1 VNEVHAVRTLR
12 IGLWL
17 MMLGAAL
24 SAGAATETEHPA
36 PADLVITDARI
47 YTADPARSMAQAFA
61 VRDGRIVF
69 VGDARHAQAFI
80 GTATRAKRLAG
91 RLVLPGLVDSHIHP
105 TDIVERDVC
114 DLNSR
119 TVQLRELAEFVRGCI
134 ERYHVPPGQWVS
146 VRQWNY
152 GNGNQPDPQHPTLR
166 ATLDAASTVHP
177 IHLLGD
183 DGHHG
188 AFNSRALAGARNG
201 AGQVVG
207 LSRATLATD
216 FADARVL
223 AGVDAYGE
231 PDGAVNEE
239 LQYAIDGP
247 DDFASEVED
256 LAALLRAPE
265 RMTEQLNRAGIT
277 AVLDAFVPPSNLA
290 VYDALEKSG
299 RLTVRACLAQYYDP
313 QRFRAADGSV
323 DYRRM
328 LALAE
333 SVRAK
338 YAGNPRLRADV
349 VKLFADGVIEGNPYA
364 SPPTLPNGAVLRPYL
379 QPRFGRDATG
389 RATVEGYVDTDSPA
403 CAAVRENPTAYTSAA
418 AIDEFEHAHGHH
430 PAQCTVSDGV
440 LAYSREVILDFVRQF
455 HRDGF
460 ALHIHVI
467 GDRAARTAIDA
478 LEAARAEGGPDLGR
492 DGLAHLELAH
502 PDDVARIGRD
512 RLYVAFTYSWAY
524 IEPEYDLTAVPFID
538 RVAGNSATSLH
549 PPDSYYYRNAYPVRG
564 VRDAGGLLVGGSD
577 APVASYDPRP
587 FVNMAKA
594 VTRRLDDL
602 PPLNPAQTIP
612 IRDALDSYTISGAR
626 FLGWE
631 AEAGSLEPGKSA
643 DFVILDRDIL
653 ALADDGHPER
663 IEGTR
668 VLETW
673 FMGRRVYAA
682 PGRSAPRSRPAV
694 PHAR

>member
-1 VNEVHAVRTLR
+1 
-12 IGLWL
+12 

-188 AFNSRALAGARNG
+188 AFNSRALAGARDG

-256 LAALLRAPE
+256 LARC
-265 RMTEQLNRAGIT
+265 
-277 AVLDAFVPPSNLA
+277 
-290 VYDALEKSG
+290 SG
-299 RLTVRACLAQYYDP
+299 RP
-313 QRFRAADGSV
+313 
-323 DYRRM
+323 
-328 LALAE
+328 
-333 SVRAK
+333 
-338 YAGNPRLRADV
+338 
-349 VKLFADGVIEGNPYA
+349 
-364 SPPTLPNGAVLRPYL
+364 
-379 QPRFGRDATG
+379 
-389 RATVEGYVDTDSPA
+389 
-403 CAAVRENPTAYTSAA
+403 SA
-418 AIDEFEHAHGHH
+418 
-430 PAQCTVSDGV
+430 
-440 LAYSREVILDFVRQF
+440 
-455 HRDGF
+455 
-460 ALHIHVI
+460 
-467 GDRAARTAIDA
+467 
-478 LEAARAEGGPDLGR
+478 
-492 DGLAHLELAH
+492 
-502 PDDVARIGRD
+502 
-512 RLYVAFTYSWAY
+512 
-524 IEPEYDLTAVPFID
+524 
-538 RVAGNSATSLH
+538 
-549 PPDSYYYRNAYPVRG
+549 
-564 VRDAGGLLVGGSD
+564 
-577 APVASYDPRP
+577 
-587 FVNMAKA
+587 
-594 VTRRLDDL
+594 
-602 PPLNPAQTIP
+602 
-612 IRDALDSYTISGAR
+612 
-626 FLGWE
+626 
-631 AEAGSLEPGKSA
+631 
-643 DFVILDRDIL
+643 
-653 ALADDGHPER
+653 
-663 IEGTR
+663 
-668 VLETW
+668 
-673 FMGRRVYAA
+673 
-682 PGRSAPRSRPAV
+682 
-694 PHAR
+694 